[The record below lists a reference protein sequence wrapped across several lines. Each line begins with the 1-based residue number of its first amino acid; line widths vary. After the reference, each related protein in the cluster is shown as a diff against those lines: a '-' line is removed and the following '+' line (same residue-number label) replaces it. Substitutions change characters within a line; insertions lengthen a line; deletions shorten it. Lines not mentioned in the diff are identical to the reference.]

1 MGGILAGAAVSLVY
15 LSRGISGV
23 RALSR
28 RQPWTVLG
36 AGLFLSIGTATA
48 PLLWGRPVL
57 SASYV
62 KFHPPLLGTVKLATP
77 TVFDI
82 GVYLVVLG
90 LALMMFESF
99 GDDPSPEVAP

>member
-1 MGGILAGAAVSLVY
+1 
-15 LSRGISGV
+15 
-23 RALSR
+23 
-28 RQPWTVLG
+28 
-36 AGLFLSIGTATA
+36 
-48 PLLWGRPVL
+48 VL
-57 SASYV
+57 SAAYV
-62 KFHPPLLGTVKLATP
+62 KLHPPLLGTVKVSTA

>member
-1 MGGILAGAAVSLVY
+1 M
-15 LSRGISGV
+15 
-23 RALSR
+23 
-28 RQPWTVLG
+28 
-36 AGLFLSIGTATA
+36 
-48 PLLWGRPVL
+48 L

-62 KFHPPLLGTVKLATP
+62 KFHPPLLGTVKVSTA